1 MRQSLINDSKDH
13 IGPGNIIILQGP
25 TDYNNIDI
33 NKSFEKY

>member
-1 MRQSLINDSKDH
+1 MRQSLINDSKDR
-13 IGPGNIIILQGP
+13 IGPGNIIILLGP